1 MPGTE
6 DVDKAM

>member
-6 DVDKAM
+6 T